1 MRIVDRNER
10 EKRMDVDREDLSEGG
25 KKARKIAK
33 KTTKSLRNNKPHE
46 QGIMKSILETEG
58 VTSSQVSAYV
68 RGEVKNKKGEP
79 YSSQNHV
86 KCYRNGHQT
95 DSDDSD

>member
-1 MRIVDRNER
+1 
-10 EKRMDVDREDLSEGG
+10 MDVDREDLSEGG

-58 VTSSQVSAYV
+58 VTSSPVSAYV
-68 RGEVKNKKGEP
+68 N
-79 YSSQNHV
+79 V